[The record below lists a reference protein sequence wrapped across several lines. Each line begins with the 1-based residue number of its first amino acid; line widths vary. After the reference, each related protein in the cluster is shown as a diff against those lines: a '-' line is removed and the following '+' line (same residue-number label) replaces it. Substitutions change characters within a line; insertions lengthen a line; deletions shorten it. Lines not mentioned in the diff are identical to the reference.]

1 MAVCRCVAFAA
12 AMMLFGSGLF
22 IRFLATEPLA
32 ETIAQRLRRPVVLAG
47 ALALVACS
55 AMLPLAI
62 AAMAGGWHAAMR
74 PGIASTILR
83 DVTSGRMLIVRFS
96 LAVLLVGRTLV
107 SPRPGLGLAAIAGLL
122 LASFAFTGHAV
133 MDDGLRDLL
142 HRGNDIAHLLVGGA
156 WLGSLVPLLP
166 CLSALRRPDLRA
178 DGAIALRG
186 FSTAG
191 HGAVALVLATGVI
204 NALLVAGPP
213 AHWLAPSLYHGLL
226 LAKIA
231 LVACMVALAVINRYV
246 WVPRMKANPDT
257 ATRAIVA
264 GTIGELLLGV
274 GVLALVAVFGR
285 LDPG

>member
-1 MAVCRCVAFAA
+1 
-12 AMMLFGSGLF
+12 
-22 IRFLATEPLA
+22 
-32 ETIAQRLRRPVVLAG
+32 
-47 ALALVACS
+47 
-55 AMLPLAI
+55 
-62 AAMAGGWHAAMR
+62 
-74 PGIASTILR
+74 
-83 DVTSGRMLIVRFS
+83 
-96 LAVLLVGRTLV
+96 
-107 SPRPGLGLAAIAGLL
+107 
-122 LASFAFTGHAV
+122 

-191 HGAVALVLATGVI
+191 HGAVALVLAAGMI

-264 GTIGELLLGV
+264 GTIGEDCFSVSACWRWWRCSDGSIPAGGEPRAPSQSRCV
-274 GVLALVAVFGR
+274 CASGR
-285 LDPG
+285 DDGQRAAAMRIRRLPRVSDRGESHFENFPFKSRRVSIKPRAG